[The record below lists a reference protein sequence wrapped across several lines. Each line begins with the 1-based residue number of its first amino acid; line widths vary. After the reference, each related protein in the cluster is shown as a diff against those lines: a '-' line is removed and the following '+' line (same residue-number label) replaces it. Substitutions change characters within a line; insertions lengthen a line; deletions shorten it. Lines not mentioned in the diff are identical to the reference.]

1 MSSKIIIKDT
11 DGNIIEFD
19 NLPTDVKDFLKDKI
33 NNFQGDNEIIIDVE
47 NSSQSNINESISNE
61 IILPEIYTETNR
73 ESLSESSIYKDHL
86 EEHWG
91 F

>member
-1 MSSKIIIKDT
+1 MSSKIVIKDT

-19 NLPTDVKDFLKDKI
+19 NLPTDIKDFLKDKI

-47 NSSQSNINESISNE
+47 NSSKSNINESISSE
-61 IILPEIYTETNR
+61 IILPEIYTDTNR

>member
-1 MSSKIIIKDT
+1 MSSKIVFKDS
-11 DGNIIEFD
+11 DGNIIEYD
-19 NLPTDVKDFLKDKI
+19 NLPTEVKDFIKENI
-33 NNFQGDNEIIIDVE
+33 NNFHDDNEVIIDV
-47 NSSQSNINESISNE
+47 STSTQSNSDESISNE

-86 EEHWG
+86 TEHWG